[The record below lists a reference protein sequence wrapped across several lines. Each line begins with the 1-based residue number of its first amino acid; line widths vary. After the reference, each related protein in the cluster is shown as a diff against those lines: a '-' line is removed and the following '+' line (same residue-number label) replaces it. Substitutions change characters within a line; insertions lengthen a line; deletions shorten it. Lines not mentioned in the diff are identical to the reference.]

1 MESLLGPTADVALVN
16 FWLHDLFSQIDMMLK
31 DTLVTTSSK
40 NSVHFLKVMFAL
52 TMMFNCKDLSHWPV
66 EITVH
71 YLPSTSLLPAA
82 WRRLST
88 GWRNTVMTRLKTL

>member
-1 MESLLGPTADVALVN
+1 MENLKIPLKLTSTDPALSIN
-16 FWLHDLFSQIDMMLK
+16 DQGEGLYFDSYG
-31 DTLVTTSSK
+31 LVI
-40 NSVHFLKVMFAL
+40 FAL

-66 EITVH
+66 DITVH
-71 YLPSTSLLPAA
+71 YLPSTPLLAAA